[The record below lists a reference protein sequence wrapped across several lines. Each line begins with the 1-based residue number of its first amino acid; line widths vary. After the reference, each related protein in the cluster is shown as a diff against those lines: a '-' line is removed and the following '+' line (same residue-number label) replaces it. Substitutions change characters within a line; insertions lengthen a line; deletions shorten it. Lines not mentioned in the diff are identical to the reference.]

1 VLEKLRK
8 LFTSYDRRLWVLF
21 FGRLASA
28 VGFSVVMPFL
38 GLYLYHE
45 RKVPMA
51 LIGALYTTSAVSGSI
66 SQIVGGNWSDR
77 FGRKGI
83 MVLGMFGRV
92 LTFLLLALAV
102 GRGAN
107 LWILACIFLLSSFAG
122 SLIEPSSHAMIADV
136 VPPEKRVEA
145 YGILRVGVNF
155 GWALGPALGGLLAS
169 FSYPSLFLL
178 TAVTSLFSG
187 LLILTQIRES
197 HRSSSEERYGA
208 KELWEIFRD
217 RQFITFCF
225 ICLFLFVV
233 MAQLMT
239 TISIYGTAHAHI
251 SKLQVGYLFT
261 TNGLFVVLFQFPAS
275 RLIRRMRTTMALALG
290 ALLYALGYFSLGFAS
305 SFLFMWLA
313 MWVITA
319 GEVIVSPSS
328 QALVANLSPEARR
341 GRYMGLFGLFGNFG
355 SAMGP
360 LVGGLI
366 LDALI
371 GRPVV
376 MWGAISSLAVVA
388 MLGYLWFGTRL
399 SPSLN
404 GAKYVPVGVI
414 EET

>member
-1 VLEKLRK
+1 VFEKLRK
-8 LFTSYDRRLWVLF
+8 LLTGYDRRLWVLF
-21 FGRLASA
+21 FGRMVSA

-51 LIGALYTTSAVSGSI
+51 LIGALYTTHAFSGSL
-66 SQIVGGNWSDR
+66 SQILGGNWSDR

-83 MVLGMFGRV
+83 MVFGMFGRMV
-92 LTFLLLALAV
+92 AFCLLAAAV
-102 GRGAN
+102 GYHLN
-107 LWILACIFLLSSFAG
+107 LWVLAAIFLLSSFAG
-122 SLIEPSSHAMIADV
+122 HLIEPASQAMIADI
-136 VPPEKRVEA
+136 VPREKRVEA
-145 YGILRVGVNF
+145 FGILRVGVNF

-169 FSYPSLFLL
+169 FSYSSLFLL

-187 LLILTQIRES
+187 FLILTQLRET
-197 HRSSSEERYGA
+197 HRGSAEERYGA
-208 KELWEIFRD
+208 RELLDIFRD
-217 RQFITFCF
+217 RQFTTFCV
-225 ICLFLFVV
+225 IGLFLFVV

-239 TISIYGTAHAHI
+239 TLSIFGTAHANL
-251 SKLQVGYLFT
+251 SKLQIGYLYT
-261 TNGLFVVLFQFPAS
+261 TNGLFVVLFQFPAA
-275 RLIRRMRTTMALALG
+275 RLIRRLRTTTALALG
-290 ALLYALGYFSLGFAS
+290 ALLYALGYFSLGFGDT
-305 SFLFMWLA
+305 FLFMWLA

-341 GRYMGLFGLFGNFG
+341 GRYMGLFGLFGTFG
-355 SAMGP
+355 HAMGP

-376 MWGAISSLAVVA
+376 MWSAISSLAVVA

-404 GAKYVPVGVI
+404 GAKYVPVGVV
-414 EET
+414 EEH